1 MLTPCLIENREA
13 ALHER
18 LDTLASFNR
27 HVAHDLRGPL
37 VTIAAAAERAH
48 QSLSSGDTEAA
59 LRMLGL
65 LAGRALDLGRLV
77 TELLALAEADEA
89 ALHPVPLDL
98 TELAAH
104 AIEEALGATHGAAR
118 AEVRLQPLPSA
129 CGVGVLLK
137 QVFVN
142 LIGNALKYSSH
153 VERPVVEIG
162 VTEEEGEPVIFVRDN
177 GIGFDA
183 AQVADLFKPFRR
195 LHCEGFAGHG
205 IGLSLVRRIVERHG
219 GRVWALGNRPCGA
232 EFRFTLAEM
241 REPQTVR
248 PAKRP
253 CTHVQGLGCFG

>member
-37 VTIAAAAERAH
+37 VSMAAAAERAQ
-48 QSLSSGDTEAA
+48 QSLHSGDTEAA

-65 LAGRALDLGRLV
+65 LAGRAQGLGRLV
-77 TELLALAEADEA
+77 TDLLALAEADEA
-89 ALHPVPLDL
+89 RFQPEALDL
-98 TELAAH
+98 TEIAQGAIDDALAGM
-104 AIEEALGATHGAAR
+104 GASTC
-118 AEVRLQPLPSA
+118 AEVRLQALPHA
-129 CGVGVLLK
+129 TGVGVLLK

-142 LIGNALKYSSH
+142 LVGNALKYSGH
-153 VERPVVEIG
+153 TDHPLVEIG
-162 VTEEEGEPVIFVRDN
+162 VVEEGGERAIFVRDN

-183 AQVADLFKPFRR
+183 SHAAELFKPFCR

-219 GRVWALGNRPCGA
+219 GRVWALANRPCGA
-232 EFRFTLAEM
+232 EFRFTLAGM
-241 REPQTVR
+241 R
-248 PAKRP
+248 
-253 CTHVQGLGCFG
+253 